1 MSSTTNLITL
11 IKQCKT
17 PKQLH
22 QIHAHTTTTAS
33 HLKILPNLLHTF
45 TSLLKPSS
53 SPTSLTYATSL
64 FNLIPNPSTFSFN
77 NLIRAHTLLSSPLP
91 ALHLFASLRRLSLP
105 PDFHTFPFALKACA
119 HLAPSSFP
127 ISQALHSQALKFGF
141 ASHSFVANT
150 LIHVYSVC
158 HNLDNA
164 RRVFDESPHKDL
176 VTYNAM
182 LDTFVKGGEMDRARE
197 VFDEMPERDSVS
209 WGTVLAGYA
218 QTSRCKEAIE
228 LFGEMMES
236 EIRPDDIC
244 LVSALSA
251 CAQLGDLERGRSIHD
266 YVKRNRTGLSSYFLT
281 ALVDLYAKCGCIE
294 TALKI
299 FESSSG
305 KNVFTWNAML
315 VGLAMHGHADL
326 SMEYFSRMI
335 EAGVKPDGI
344 SFLGFLVGCSHGGK
358 VDEARKLFDEMESV
372 YGVPKELKH
381 YGCMADLLGRA
392 GLIKEAMEMI
402 EKMPM
407 GGDVFVWGGL
417 LGGCKIH
424 GDVESAKTA
433 AEHVMELDPEDGGV
447 YSIMASVYA
456 TADKWD
462 DVVKTRKSISAN
474 KRVKKNSG
482 CSLIRLLLLISI
494 TLLKIMAFRSMNQWQ
509 RVVCGLRGYATS
521 TLPKMRAY
529 NPTANMAEQ
538 QSSKKPRGD
547 FVPVYVA
554 VGMIAL
560 SVSLGLHTAKQQ
572 LFHNPNVFVKKDRR
586 EMLPEVVEPDR
597 VVEDADKFVNKSFFR
612 KVAHVQEFDNPVK
625 SDSIHG
631 DVYAQRP
638 RAVTLKEAGVDPKKV
653 AEGLD
658 PRIRARLGVDPK
670 N

>member
-1 MSSTTNLITL
+1 M
-11 IKQCKT
+11 
-17 PKQLH
+17 
-22 QIHAHTTTTAS
+22 
-33 HLKILPNLLHTF
+33 
-45 TSLLKPSS
+45 
-53 SPTSLTYATSL
+53 
-64 FNLIPNPSTFSFN
+64 
-77 NLIRAHTLLSSPLP
+77 
-91 ALHLFASLRRLSLP
+91 
-105 PDFHTFPFALKACA
+105 
-119 HLAPSSFP
+119 
-127 ISQALHSQALKFGF
+127 
-141 ASHSFVANT
+141 
-150 LIHVYSVC
+150 
-158 HNLDNA
+158 
-164 RRVFDESPHKDL
+164 FDESPHKDL

-182 LDTFVKGGEMDRARE
+182 LDTFVKGGEMDRERE

-218 QTSRCKEAIE
+218 QTSRCKEALE

-294 TALKI
+294 TAMKI

-456 TADKWD
+456 NAEKWD
-462 DVVKTRKSISAN
+462 DVVITRRSISAN

-482 CSLIRLLLLISI
+482 CSLIRLNGTNHEFLAGDSLHPQTEAIYFVLD
-494 TLLKIMAFRSMNQWQ
+494 
-509 RVVCGLRGYATS
+509 GLWKHQFES
-521 TLPKMRAY
+521 C
-529 NPTANMAEQ
+529 
-538 QSSKKPRGD
+538 
-547 FVPVYVA
+547 
-554 VGMIAL
+554 
-560 SVSLGLHTAKQQ
+560 
-572 LFHNPNVFVKKDRR
+572 
-586 EMLPEVVEPDR
+586 
-597 VVEDADKFVNKSFFR
+597 
-612 KVAHVQEFDNPVK
+612 
-625 SDSIHG
+625 
-631 DVYAQRP
+631 
-638 RAVTLKEAGVDPKKV
+638 
-653 AEGLD
+653 
-658 PRIRARLGVDPK
+658 
-670 N
+670 